1 MTRNESSRL
10 EMLEAP
16 ASTSAQFA
24 GRWHRLVSNTNWEK
38 GRIILAWRTALQ
50 DEGATAAHWSDET
63 WSTLV
68 GGITPQHVGR
78 LRRVFERFGSVY
90 TTYPG
95 LYWSHFCAALDWPD
109 AEMWLEGAV
118 QNGWSVSAM
127 RAQRWQARGG
137 LQHERPR
144 EEEVVAVE
152 PLEDAATA
160 AQHADETSRA
170 ILEAR
175 PQSEAPAGPDLS
187 QGPDFGEEPSVPAVS
202 ATESLVDGPVVTGPV
217 VGGPEGDGP
226 EVGGPEVG
234 GAGDVSRRP
243 FAHLGELPAD
253 LQEALD
259 VMRVA
264 ILRHKAAQWRDVSLP
279 TVLDV
284 LDALKVLAS
293 APANAR

>member
-10 EMLEAP
+10 QMLEEP

-50 DEGATAAHWSDET
+50 DEGAPPAQWSDET

-118 QNGWSVSAM
+118 QNGWSVSEM
-127 RAQRWQARGG
+127 RAQRWQAHGG

-175 PQSEAPAGPDLS
+175 PQSEGPSGPDLS
-187 QGPDFGEEPSVPAVS
+187 QGPDFGEEPNVPAVS
-202 ATESLVDGPVVTGPV
+202 ATESLVDGAV
-217 VGGPEGDGP
+217 VGGPVVDGP
-226 EVGGPEVG
+226 EVGGP
-234 GAGDVSRRP
+234 ADVSQRP
-243 FAHLGELPAD
+243 FAHLRELPAD

-259 VMRVA
+259 VMRIA
-264 ILRHKAAQWRDVSLP
+264 ILRHKAAQWREVSVQ

-293 APANAR
+293 APPDAR